1 MDRMKS
7 GTHFLEM
14 IWYFTAERIVNTAI
28 SHYKLD
34 QERATELRRV
44 YLRPNDYS
52 VRARNTYLQ

>member
-1 MDRMKS
+1 MKS